1 MADFAKLSMKG
12 LYSKS
17 SDYSD
22 PVTVFG
28 PSAYE
33 PATASID
40 EYFHCE
46 LQVNTAADDPAHTTL
61 DTTIFAT
68 AVLLVIKNND
78 TTNYVTATFDC
89 AGMGSTNTSV
99 RIHAGGFFVT
109 TDFTPSASDPKLK
122 LVANTAACEC
132 EVFIVGS

>member
-22 PVTVFG
+22 PVTTFR

-33 PATASID
+33 PATANVD
-40 EYFHCE
+40 EYFHVE
-46 LQVNTAADDPAHTTL
+46 VLANLSGDSPGHTTI
-61 DTTIFAT
+61 DTSIIGA
-68 AVLLVIKNND
+68 ASLLVIKNND

-89 AGMGSTNTSV
+89 AGMSTTDTSV

-109 TDFTPSASDPKLK
+109 TDFTTAEELK
-122 LVANTAACEC
+122 LVSNTGRCEC
-132 EVFIVGS
+132 EIFIVGT